1 MISQR
6 SLIFGGGSARL
17 IFTPVIG
24 LAAFNPL
31 FEHIISSAMQKLET
45 FFHECMI
52 EGEEAINNMTRE
64 PAENVA
70 RILIGSVALLPAL
83 TRVEVIMRPQINSSG
98 PSSCYCEEPRL
109 TMFL

>member
-45 FFHECMI
+45 FFPRMHDR
-52 EGEEAINNMTRE
+52 GRGGDQQYDTG
-64 PAENVA
+64 A
-70 RILIGSVALLPAL
+70 R
-83 TRVEVIMRPQINSSG
+83 
-98 PSSCYCEEPRL
+98 
-109 TMFL
+109 